1 MYGDQASSEGD
12 TNKTPPARERL
23 VETREP
29 KTGMEA
35 LLEQQAAMMTLMMQQ
50 MKDLNARVEVAEETA
65 AKAASQAGSSAQSGD
80 AELEQLKKLPYVPHV
95 AGNLFPTRPPT
106 LETDMPQMYGLYNDE
121 TYDALFKRTNSSM
134 GYEQLVLAPALSYMH
149 VAIASSEVALGWLQG
164 EKEPPGVEDLGERVY
179 TAHNTL
185 KGVFALL
192 INRYTMIQLRAS
204 MESDATTRGG
214 AEALR
219 AKPAFVEEKV
229 YAGSDG
235 LVTNSILTKWL
246 KEFDTKKAKA
256 VTNTPAKATAK
267 ASAKVSTFRDRQEE
281 KAKTQR
287 AVELER
293 VKVAAAAAK
302 LVEHLGLEVDL
313 KAGQFRVTPARLQK
327 IHLQTKALL
336 REALRQ
342 RRWLPARKFAA
353 FAGHCQ
359 SVYLAVL
366 PARLYLRELHFVI
379 STKRGWGAKLK
390 LTRQAGSDIKWHA
403 ARGFWLDELRHL
415 HITRLELEAV
425 YKTVQSFLRELTGKV
440 ARLYCD
446 NLADGRR
453 AAGHNP
459 WAGVVR
465 GCKVRVYWPTDDT
478 WYTGTVDG
486 VGA

>member
-293 VKVAAAAAK
+293 VKCGALPFGWYDSPRILVKAVK
-302 LVEHLGLEVDL
+302 VLVEWLRSPRSSADRREVGKLQSESKLHEAGL
-313 KAGQFRVTPARLQK
+313 
-327 IHLQTKALL
+327 
-336 REALRQ
+336 
-342 RRWLPARKFAA
+342 
-353 FAGHCQ
+353 
-359 SVYLAVL
+359 
-366 PARLYLRELHFVI
+366 
-379 STKRGWGAKLK
+379 
-390 LTRQAGSDIKWHA
+390 
-403 ARGFWLDELRHL
+403 
-415 HITRLELEAV
+415 
-425 YKTVQSFLRELTGKV
+425 
-440 ARLYCD
+440 
-446 NLADGRR
+446 
-453 AAGHNP
+453 
-459 WAGVVR
+459 VR
-465 GCKVRVYWPTDDT
+465 GCKVVYYSLVTPGTRHNRAGLVRGCKVKVCWPTDDFVA
-478 WYTGTVDG
+478 GTVRREVG
-486 VGA
+486 VRGCKGAVMVLSHCAWVRPEAGLPRLRDPPQYEQPTGPTG